1 MSECVKEFN
10 MKKIPVQIQ
19 LFMILF
25 LVLVIPM
32 SIISYYSS
40 ASMMHYSEE
49 EIADSAMTKLDSNIA
64 LNEFALKNVIVD
76 VLQMVKENKFNTIK
90 SITSYT
96 ELNSDYETI
105 SCAINIINSMD
116 EMLSNDSTVYS
127 IYFYLDNADYVLST
141 NKGIVRLKYFESME
155 WLEAAMNEI
164 RGAGGVWYPRVLNK
178 ATVTEIE
185 KGIKYPESIHVISYV
200 YRLNRLT
207 TSTKGTIVVNVNESK
222 VSSFLNSNKS
232 NSESTGYIIDTKG
245 NVISHKD
252 KSLLHQ
258 NLSEVNYVKHIL
270 ETKENSGCE
279 YINVNGERILYT
291 FNKTPFNRWIYITT
305 YSMDALLEKSDTVR
319 NNYMLLTIII
329 IAVGTV
335 ITVLVSIGFS
345 KPMKQLVK
353 NMKKQAGF
361 EDRENKNE
369 LAFLATAFDKI
380 KEQEEDLHKLL
391 KDREKETKYLA
402 FHNLLAGEIA
412 NSAELEEI
420 KKSFPY
426 SHYII
431 ALAAVDNMKSYRKES
446 NPEIRSYQRYLLFD
460 QFENAF
466 PEEYHVCCA
475 RYEAGTIAIIIN
487 MEYYDQVR
495 VPKTLKNVLDELKT
509 IAEKIRGFT
518 VTIGVSGV
526 HNGLEGIKECVYEA
540 SEAVKQRLLIGRN
553 NIIFWESQKKT
564 DKKFHYSY
572 NSEKKILN
580 FLNNGDFNSL
590 KSELRIIVNEI
601 KEEEDISNDNIVLI
615 FNQLVGATI
624 KYLVEH
630 NMNTSKIFR
639 SNINLYSVI
648 ANLDTVDEI
657 EEYLIEVY
665 RSILDYTAPDR
676 TNNETK
682 YCERILRYLR
692 EHYKEDVIF
701 EEIAEE
707 IGISYSYLR
716 KLVKEE
722 TGKSVMDN
730 INILRIEEAKHLLL
744 HSNLSISQIAREV
757 GYRNIQSVIRF
768 FKKYE
773 GISPGEFKSLKKN
786 D

>member
-1 MSECVKEFN
+1 
-10 MKKIPVQIQ
+10 MKKFPVQLQ

-32 SIISYYSS
+32 SIISYYSNT
-40 ASMMHYSEE
+40 SMMRYSEQ
-49 EIADSAMTKLDSNIA
+49 EIADSAMTKLDSNIT

-90 SITSYT
+90 NITSYT
-96 ELNSDYETI
+96 ELNSGYEKI
-105 SCAINIINSMD
+105 NSAINIFYSMN

-127 IYFYLDNADYVLST
+127 IYFYLDNADYVIST
-141 NKGIVRLKYFESME
+141 NKGIVRLEYFESMD

-164 RGAGGVWYPRVLNK
+164 SGAGGVWYPRILNK

-185 KGIKYPESIHVISYV
+185 KGTKYSESIHVISYV

-222 VSSFLNSNKS
+222 VNSFFNSNKY
-232 NSESTGYIIDTKG
+232 NSVSAGYIIDTKG

-252 KSLLHQ
+252 KSLIHQ
-258 NLSEVNYVKHIL
+258 NLSEVNYIRNIL
-270 ETKENSGCE
+270 ETSADSGYE
-279 YINVNGERILYT
+279 YVNADGERILYT
-291 FNKTPFNRWIYITT
+291 FYKTSFNHWIYITAS
-305 YSMDALLEKSDTVR
+305 SMDTLMEKSNAVR
-319 NNYMLLTIII
+319 TNFMILTIVI
-329 IAVGTV
+329 IAIGTV
-335 ITVLVSIGFS
+335 ITVLVSIRFS

-361 EDRENKNE
+361 EDKENKNE
-369 LAFLATAFDKI
+369 LAFLSTAFEKI
-380 KEQEEDLHKLL
+380 REQEEGLHKLL
-391 KDREKETKYLA
+391 KDRETETKYLA

-412 NSAELEEI
+412 NNAEMEEI
-420 KKSFPY
+420 KKAFPY
-426 SHYII
+426 SHYIVS
-431 ALAAVDNMKSYRKES
+431 LVSTDNIKSYLKEA
-446 NPEIRSYQRYLLFD
+446 NPEIRSYQRYILFD
-460 QFENAF
+460 KFENAF

-495 VPKTLKNVLDELKT
+495 VPKTLKNVLNQLK
-509 IAEKIRGFT
+509 ALAKEVRGYT

-526 HNGLEGIKECVYEA
+526 HNGYDGIKECVYEA
-540 SEAVKQRLLIGRN
+540 SEAVKQRLLTGGN
-553 NIIFWESQKKT
+553 SIIFWESQKKEN
-564 DKKFHYSY
+564 KKFHYSY

-580 FLNNGDFNSL
+580 FLNNGDFDSL
-590 KSELRIIVNEI
+590 KTELREIVNQM
-601 KEEEDISNDNIVLI
+601 KEEEDISNDNILLI

-630 NMNTSKIFR
+630 NINTSKIFR
-639 SNINLYSVI
+639 SNINIYSVI

-665 RSILDYTAPDR
+665 KSILDYTAPNR
-676 TNNETK
+676 ENKEIK
-682 YCERILRYLR
+682 YCEQIIRYLDG
-692 EHYKEDVIF
+692 HYKEDVRF
-701 EEIAEE
+701 DDIAEE

-722 TGKSVMDN
+722 TGKSLIDN
-730 INILRIEEAKHLLL
+730 VNILRIEEVKNLLL
-744 HSNLSISQIAREV
+744 HTDLSISQIAQEV

-773 GISPGEFKSLKKN
+773 GISPSEFKSLKQRDIN
-786 D
+786 